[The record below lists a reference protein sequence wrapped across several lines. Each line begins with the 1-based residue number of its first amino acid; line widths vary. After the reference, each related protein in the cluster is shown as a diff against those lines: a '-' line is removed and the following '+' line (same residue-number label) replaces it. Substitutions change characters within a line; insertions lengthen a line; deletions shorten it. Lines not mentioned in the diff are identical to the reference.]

1 MRTYIRASR
10 GRSILGINI
19 FENTPTIFVDLFD
32 GITVRQAVVK
42 HVANQVIDG
51 GFGFLLI
58 DPMIQFVNP
67 RFYLLKQLDGNLFDP
82 FDVLRGQVALEKQI
96 IDG

>member
-1 MRTYIRASR
+1 MFIRTFIRTYMGKSC
-10 GRSILGINI
+10 GCSILAINI
-19 FENTPTIFVDLFD
+19 FENTPTIFVDLFN

-58 DPMIQFVNP
+58 DPMIQFVNT
-67 RFYLLKQLDGNLFDP
+67 RFYLLK
-82 FDVLRGQVALEKQI
+82 
-96 IDG
+96 

>member
-1 MRTYIRASR
+1 MRMYMETSC
-10 GRSILGINI
+10 GRSVLGIDI

-32 GITVRQAVVK
+32 GITVRQAIVK

-58 DPMIQFVNP
+58 DPMIQLANT

-82 FDVLRGQVALEKQI
+82 FDVLRGQAALEKQI